1 MAKDRL
7 TKTTNIDISIR
18 EVDFV
23 QRFARNWEHLRQIMG
38 ITRPIQKTPGTRL
51 TFKKAHVTLQ
61 SGAVAEGN
69 EIP

>member
-23 QRFARNWEHLRQIMG
+23 QRFARNW
-38 ITRPIQKTPGTRL
+38 
-51 TFKKAHVTLQ
+51 
-61 SGAVAEGN
+61 
-69 EIP
+69 